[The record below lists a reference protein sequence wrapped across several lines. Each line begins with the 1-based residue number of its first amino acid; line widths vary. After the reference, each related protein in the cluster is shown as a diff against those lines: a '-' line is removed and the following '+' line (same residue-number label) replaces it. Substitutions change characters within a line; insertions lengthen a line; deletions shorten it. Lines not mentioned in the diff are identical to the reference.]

1 MLMQY
6 FTDFFTTV
14 YLSRNITL
22 TVFFLMILV
31 ARLLLSGFP
40 AKYRYMLW
48 AVFAFKII
56 FDLSLSAGFFQHMY
70 SEPDPYSAESAGDA
84 FEGQDIVY
92 DSTYASAGEDMAVIS
107 DAGHAEDLNVSEKGA
122 SVSERIS
129 DMLSRL
135 ASFLSP
141 GLFYVWSTGSLG
153 MIIMGFV
160 RYLKLIKKIRVSIR
174 IGRGLYTCDYIDSPM
189 AVGLI
194 RPGVYVPAGY
204 DTEFLMPS
212 IEHERIHIR
221 RKDTLFKLLGY
232 ILLAVYWMNPLA
244 WISFKLFS
252 LDMEIS
258 CDEMVL
264 KSAEDSKIR
273 KYAELLLYF
282 ASGGKAF
289 DPASAA
295 FGTTD
300 IEKRVKNMTHK
311 KMIGAFSVFALI
323 VILAMAVLSF
333 VKLPGTDVRAA
344 QTSLTEPEENETGE
358 DIAASVSGVQE
369 SNAVSDAAE
378 IPDAGTSNYGYANEA
393 AGADITVTAENAEE
407 TDEVDDAPVDLY
419 NMDINPENV
428 NAAEFQTS
436 FTGKD
441 GWVWP
446 VQGESFITAGFGEH
460 TRVTENGEE
469 TVIHREVDIAA
480 EPERAIVCAKDGIV
494 ADAGFD
500 EVLGNY
506 IVVKVSEEITV
517 TYHHLSSVA
526 VSAGNA
532 VSAGTVIGTMGS
544 TGRSTGPH
552 LGFMVTVDLVP
563 VDPMTYYN

>member
-22 TVFFLMILV
+22 MFFFLIILV
-31 ARLLLSGFP
+31 ARLLLSRFP
-40 AKYRYMLW
+40 ARYRYMLW

-56 FDLSLSAGFFQHMY
+56 FDLSLSAGSFRNMY
-70 SEPDPYSAESAGDA
+70 SESYSSWAEAAGDA

-92 DSTYASAGEDMAVIS
+92 DGAYAAAYEEVTVLSVDGQGADQM
-107 DAGHAEDLNVSEKGA
+107 LSENRA
-122 SVSERIS
+122 SVSDRVS
-129 DMLSRL
+129 AFLSVL
-135 ASFLSP
+135 ASLLSP
-141 GLFYVWSTGSLG
+141 GLFFVWIIGSLG
-153 MIIMGFV
+153 MIVTGYI
-160 RYLKLIKKIRVSIR
+160 RYLKLLKKIKVSVR
-174 IGRGLYTCDYIDSPM
+174 IGNRLYSCDYIDSPI
-189 AVGLI
+189 AVGFI
-194 RPGVYVPAGY
+194 RPVVYVPSGY
-204 DTEFLMPS
+204 DTEFLRPS
-212 IEHERIHIR
+212 IEHERIHIK
-221 RKDTLFKLLGY
+221 RKDTLFKLFAY

-244 WISFKLFS
+244 WISFKLFN

-264 KSAEDSKIR
+264 KSAEDSKIK

-282 ASGGKAF
+282 ASDGKAF

-300 IEKRVKNMTHK
+300 IEKRVKNMKNK
-311 KMIGAFSVFALI
+311 KLIGAVSAFALI
-323 VILAMAVLSF
+323 VILATTVLSF

-358 DIAASVSGVQE
+358 DIAASASGVQE

-407 TDEVDDAPVDLY
+407 TDEADDAPVDLY

-428 NAAEFQTS
+428 NAAEFQMS

-446 VQGESFITAGFGEH
+446 VQGESFITAGFGER

-469 TVIHREVDIAA
+469 TVMHREVDIAA

-506 IVVKVSEEITV
+506 IVVKVSEEINV
-517 TYHHLSSVA
+517 TYHHLSSIA

-552 LGFMVTVDLVP
+552 LGFMVTVDSVP